1 MSLRHSEGI
10 NLHSG
15 FLRIIPNIAEVRVI
29 DIKHIILLCTL
40 CSDLRERLIPNV
52 LVGVLLVY
60 GLASRWID
68 EGIKGVLYG
77 SGVVLIVFG
86 IMIPFYLLRM
96 IGAGD
101 IKLLGA
107 VSGIILPEQILCFW
121 FYSFALALMIALVM
135 NAGYG
140 TKKSEGVPLA
150 LPICLAFFFVTGGK

>member
-60 GLASRWID
+60 GLAFRWID

>member
-1 MSLRHSEGI
+1 M
-10 NLHSG
+10 
-15 FLRIIPNIAEVRVI
+15 RVI

-60 GLASRWID
+60 GLAFRWID
-68 EGIKGVLYG
+68 EGIKGVLIG
-77 SGVVLIVFG
+77 AAVVLIVIG
-86 IMIPFYLLRM
+86 IMIPFYFLRM

-101 IKLLGA
+101 IKLLGT
-107 VSGIILPEQILCFW
+107 VSGIIMPEQILHFW
-121 FYSFALALMIALVM
+121 FYSFALAFLIALVM
-135 NAGYG
+135 NLGYG

>member
-40 CSDLRERLIPNV
+40 CSDLRERLIPNA

-60 GLASRWID
+60 GLAFRWID
-68 EGIKGVLYG
+68 EGIKEVLLG
-77 SGVVLIVFG
+77 AGIVLIVFG
-86 IMIPFYLLRM
+86 VMIPFYFLRM

-107 VSGIILPEQILCFW
+107 VSGIIMPEQILCFW
-121 FYSFALALMIALVM
+121 FYSFALALLIALVM

-140 TKKSEGVPLA
+140 SKKTEGVPLA